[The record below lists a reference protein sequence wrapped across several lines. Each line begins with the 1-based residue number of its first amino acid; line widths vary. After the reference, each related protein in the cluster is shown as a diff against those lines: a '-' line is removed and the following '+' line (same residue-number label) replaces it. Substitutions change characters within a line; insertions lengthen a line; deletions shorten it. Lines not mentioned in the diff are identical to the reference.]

1 MPGRIAGRVLSALL
15 PAAGGFLRTLGRA
28 ARQLLLEVSGA
39 LFAVFALVGAVSTWR
54 AWQQSA
60 GIWVIAVSVGFTLF
74 MGYFCIASFWKASRI
89 QKSNQ

>member
-1 MPGRIAGRVLSALL
+1 VPGRIAGRVLSALL

-39 LFAVFALVGAVSTWR
+39 LFAVFAVVGAVSTWR

-60 GIWVIAVSVGFTLF
+60 GAWVLAISIGFTVF
-74 MGYFCIASFWKASRI
+74 MGCFCASSFWRASRVR
-89 QKSNQ
+89 KLD

>member
-1 MPGRIAGRVLSALL
+1 MLSALL

-39 LFAVFALVGAVSTWR
+39 LFAVFALFGAASTWR

-60 GIWVIAVSVGFTLF
+60 GGWVIAVSVGFTLF
-74 MGYFCIASFWKASRI
+74 MAYFCVASFWKASRM
-89 QKSNQ
+89 QKTE

>member
-1 MPGRIAGRVLSALL
+1 VPGPIAGRVLSALL

-39 LFAVFALVGAVSTWR
+39 LFALFAVLGAVSTWR
-54 AWQQSA
+54 AWQQSS
-60 GIWVIAVSVGFTLF
+60 GVWVIAVSVGFTLF
-74 MGYFCIASFWKASRI
+74 MGFFCVTSFWKASRI